1 MAKKKIEYKF
11 IVDKLYERQHLT
23 LDEQCV
29 ILTGMTTKEFTLA
42 LIENPGGK
50 YDKFFK
56 QDENLKAEQK
66 KRRARERR
74 AAGGW

>member
-1 MAKKKIEYKF
+1 MGKKKPELKI
-11 IVDKLYERQHLT
+11 IVDKLYERQHPT
-23 LDEQCV
+23 VDEQCMV
-29 ILTGMTTKEFTLA
+29 LTGMTTKEFA
-42 LIENPGGK
+42 MAIYENRDGK

-56 QDENLKAEQK
+56 QDEDFKAAQK